1 VEEEITDGWSDV
13 FEDFVARFAGRF
25 GRVES
30 RRRMVSYL
38 RGLLSETERKNGWTL
53 AEAAG
58 DDGPQGMQRLL
69 NHYLWDADAVRDDVR
84 DAVVEL
90 LGDPERGILILDET
104 GFLKKGVRSAGV
116 ARQYSGTAGRIE
128 NSQVGVFLTYGSGK
142 GRALIDRELYLPKE
156 WTSNRERCRAAGIG
170 DDVDF
175 TTKPDLGLR
184 MLKRAVEAGI
194 PFGWV
199 TADEVYGQTSR
210 IRVWL
215 EEHDIPHVLAVPKSQ
230 MVMTMEFFGQARA
243 RQLIGELPDD
253 AWTRVSCG
261 DGAHGPREYD
271 WVATAIRPWRREGW
285 DHWLMARRS
294 LTDPTDIAYY
304 ICFCPAG
311 TPLEKLVQVAGS
323 RWMVEECFQTSK
335 NETGLDHYQVR
346 GYTAW
351 YRHITLSMAALA
363 FLAILRAEAKK
374 GIPKPMAIDRS
385 YP

>member
-1 VEEEITDGWSDV
+1 VVEEIADAWSDV
-13 FEDFVARFAGRF
+13 FDDFVARFAGRF
-25 GRVES
+25 GRVEP

-53 AEAAG
+53 AEAVG
-58 DDGPQGMQRLL
+58 DAGPQGMQRLL
-69 NHYLWDADAVRDDVR
+69 NHYLWDTDALRDDVR
-84 DAVVEL
+84 DAVVEHI
-90 LGDPERGILILDET
+90 GDPERGILILDET
-104 GFLKKGVRSAGV
+104 GFLKKGIRSAGV
-116 ARQYSGTAGRIE
+116 GRQYSGTAGRIE
-128 NSQVGVFLTYGSGK
+128 NSQIGVFLAYGSER
-142 GRALIDRELYLPKE
+142 GRALIDRELYLPKD
-156 WTSNRERCRAAGIG
+156 WTSDRERCRAAGIG
-170 DDVDF
+170 DDVEF
-175 TTKPDLGLR
+175 ATKPDMGLR
-184 MLKRAVEAGI
+184 MLERAVESGI

-210 IRVWL
+210 IRLWL

-243 RQLIGELPDD
+243 HALVSRLGDD
-253 AWTRVSCG
+253 AWMRLSCG

-271 WVATAIRPWRREGW
+271 WAAAPIRPWRREGW
-285 DHWLMARRS
+285 DHWLLARRS

-304 ICFCPAG
+304 ICFCPVG
-311 TPLEKLVQVAGS
+311 TPLEQLVRVAGS
-323 RWMVEECFQTSK
+323 RWMVEECFQTAK

-374 GIPKPMAIDRS
+374 GIRRPIAPYRS
-385 YP
+385 CP